1 MALDIYSTHVLN
13 RLVETMLRPNRF
25 LLDTFFPSVSVS
37 ETETIYFDTKTG
49 KRRISAFVSPLLQG
63 KLVEDLGYKTES
75 FSPAY
80 VKDKRVFD
88 PSKPFKRRAG
98 ESMGGSMSAS
108 ARLNAMIAE
117 AMADQMDM
125 LSRRQ
130 EVMASEVLRTGKC
143 TITGEGYGTVVV
155 DFGRDPDLTVTLTGA
170 AAWGNAGIN
179 PIEDIE
185 DWSNLILQS
194 EGVVS
199 TDIVMDVSAWR
210 KFKLGLKMADPD
222 PRINIGELLDMRRAN
237 LGANMDT
244 ILAAQIGAQYMGTD
258 GRHSYWVYSDW
269 YVDPADDTEKP
280 VLPANTVLLGSAGI
294 DGVRHFG
301 AIRDED
307 AGYQARE
314 VFTKSWVEPDPSV
327 RYVMMQS
334 APLLVPYRKNASL
347 CATVA

>member
-1 MALDIYSTHVLN
+1 MMADS
-13 RLVETMLRPNRF
+13 
-25 LLDTFFPSVSVS
+25 
-37 ETETIYFDTKTG
+37 
-49 KRRISAFVSPLLQG
+49 
-63 KLVEDLGYKTES
+63 
-75 FSPAY
+75 
-80 VKDKRVFD
+80 
-88 PSKPFKRRAG
+88 
-98 ESMGGSMSAS
+98 
-108 ARLNAMIAE
+108 
-117 AMADQMDM
+117 MADQMDM

-130 EVMASEVLRTGKC
+130 EVMASEVLRTGAC

-155 DFGRDPDLTVTLTGA
+155 DFGRDPGLTVTLSGGT
-170 AAWGNAGIN
+170 AWGATGVN

-185 DWSNLILQS
+185 DWSNIILQS

-199 TDIVMDVSAWR
+199 TDVVMDVAAWR
-210 KFKLGLKMADPD
+210 LFKAGLKQADP
-222 PRINIGELLDMRRAN
+222 NQN
-237 LGANMDT
+237 LGEILDIRRGNVGAAMDT
-244 ILAAQIGAQYMGTD
+244 VLAAQIGAQYMGTD
-258 GRHSYWVYSDW
+258 GRHRYWVYSDW
-269 YVDPADDTEKP
+269 YVDPADNTEKP